1 MNATGKSGISAI
13 GKDAI
18 DHKSPAR
25 RNFLLGAGAAT
36 VAGAAAVVVVVA
48 VKQPPGAVKTSK
60 ASVPEGRG
68 YRLSEHVRSYY
79 RTTTI

>member
-1 MNATGKSGISAI
+1 MKATGKSGISVI
-13 GKDAI
+13 DKNAI

-25 RNFLLGAGAAT
+25 RSFLLGAGAAT
-36 VAGAAAVVVVVA
+36 VAGAAAMVA
-48 VKQPPGAVKTSK
+48 VKQQPVAVKTSK

-68 YRLSEHVRSYY
+68 YQLSEHVRSYY

>member
-1 MNATGKSGISAI
+1 MSVQPKPSG
-13 GKDAI
+13 
-18 DHKSPAR
+18 R

-36 VAGAAAVVVVVA
+36 VAGVAAVAA
-48 VKQPPGAVKTSK
+48 VKQRPAMVKTSK

-68 YRLSEHVRSYY
+68 YQLSEHVRSYY

>member
-13 GKDAI
+13 DKDAI
-18 DHKSPAR
+18 GHKSPAR

-36 VAGAAAVVVVVA
+36 VAGAAAVVA
-48 VKQPPGAVKTSK
+48 VKQKPAAVKTSK

-68 YRLSEHVRSYY
+68 YQLSEHVRSYY

>member
-1 MNATGKSGISAI
+1 MKATGKSGISVI
-13 GKDAI
+13 DKIAI

-25 RNFLLGAGAAT
+25 RSFLLGAGAAT
-36 VAGAAAVVVVVA
+36 VAGAAAVVA
-48 VKQPPGAVKTSK
+48 VKQKPVAVKTSK

-68 YRLSEHVRSYY
+68 YQLSEHVRSYY

>member
-1 MNATGKSGISAI
+1 MNATGKSGISVI
-13 GKDAI
+13 DKDAI

-36 VAGAAAVVVVVA
+36 VAGAAAVVA
-48 VKQPPGAVKTSK
+48 VKQKPVAVKTSK

-68 YRLSEHVRSYY
+68 YQLSEHVRSYY

>member
-36 VAGAAAVVVVVA
+36 VAGAAAVVVA
-48 VKQPPGAVKTSK
+48 VKQQPGAVKTSK
-60 ASVPEGRG
+60 ASVPDGRG

>member
-1 MNATGKSGISAI
+1 MNATDKSGIRAI
-13 GKDAI
+13 DKNAI

-25 RNFLLGAGAAT
+25 RSFLLGAGAAT
-36 VAGAAAVVVVVA
+36 VAGAAAVVA
-48 VKQPPGAVKTSK
+48 VKKKPVMVKTSK

-68 YRLSEHVRSYY
+68 YQLSEHVRSYY